1 MNRSNLLNW
10 LAECTG
16 DDVWS
21 IDYCKRSGI
30 PDSWIRDLSEIYES
44 GFKTSKEVL
53 YHEGKRIHQYR
64 GIRDSDLA
72 RRISQQLGY
81 RWRQSNDPLCRLA
94 IWFDESK
101 RPSKRADCEK
111 KQTVKQSREWHRLF
125 DRCLHV

>member
-1 MNRSNLLNW
+1 MDRSNLLNW

-81 RWRQSNDPLCRLA
+81 PVEA
-94 IWFDESK
+94 IERSALS
-101 RPSKRADCEK
+101 PSDLVRRIKEAVE
-111 KQTVKQSREWHRLF
+111 EG
-125 DRCLHV
+125 